1 MSKLS
6 PEEYKEDRALV
17 DFLRQN
23 RPEAPVAPEALEA
36 RIMAAIAREEESPE
50 ENPQQENSQ
59 QENYPSTKKVGK
71 VLPFRRR
78 LWMLPSAVAAGLAIA
93 AGADILL
100 APPEPTRA
108 ELARL
113 EAYMESTWDSVLAEI
128 DPIESES
135 DWFFAPEASIE

>member
-17 DFLRQN
+17 DFMREN
-23 RPEAPVAPEALEA
+23 RPEVPVAPEALEA
-36 RIMAAIAREEESPE
+36 RIMAAIAQEEESPE
-50 ENPQQENSQ
+50 ENRQ
-59 QENYPSTKKVGK
+59 QENYLSTKKVGK

-93 AGADILL
+93 TGADILL
-100 APPEPTRA
+100 APPEPTPA

-135 DWFFAPEASIE
+135 DWFFE

>member
-6 PEEYKEDRALV
+6 PESKEDRALV

-36 RIMAAIAREEESPE
+36 RIMAAIAQESIAQEEESPE
-50 ENPQQENSQ
+50 RKRQP
-59 QENYPSTKKVGK
+59 ENYPSTKKVGK
-71 VLPFRRR
+71 ILPFRRR
-78 LWMLPSAVAAGLAIA
+78 LWMLPSAMAAGLAIA
-93 AGADILL
+93 TGADILL
-100 APPEPTRA
+100 APPEPTPA

-135 DWFFAPEASIE
+135 DWFFE